1 MYSRESKM
9 RKAGTNIVGAVLN
22 NRLKFF
28 GGLHNLFPKNLWSSC
43 NVMTRGLPNTYVKKQ
58 QLEGQLPNY
67 FASYIIVVYYQPRE
81 VDACGLPCNAAN
93 RCGRP
98 TRCIPATGIV
108 DAGTVSACF
117 HSTFCAMTSRAALAV
132 IIWSASRLTE
142 R

>member
-1 MYSRESKM
+1 M

-67 FASYIIVVYYQPRE
+67 FASYIIVVYYQP
-81 VDACGLPCNAAN
+81 
-93 RCGRP
+93 
-98 TRCIPATGIV
+98 
-108 DAGTVSACF
+108 
-117 HSTFCAMTSRAALAV
+117 
-132 IIWSASRLTE
+132 
-142 R
+142 